1 MSQHSQEIMQL
12 QNEVRALKQ
21 SVTTLCMQLQATTQL
36 ATALAATHPNK
47 ALALEVFSLFSLN
60 DLHRAAG
67 GEAKHQSALF
77 MRMEQTQALIAEI
90 GNSTDSQSFKTKEGR
105 NGGTYACR
113 ELVIAY
119 QVTESANGPLQYSTT
134 PDADLDVL
142 ERIYSMYRAVLGA
155 A

>member
-47 ALALEVFSLFSLN
+47 ALALEVFN
-60 DLHRAAG
+60 
-67 GEAKHQSALF
+67 
-77 MRMEQTQALIAEI
+77 
-90 GNSTDSQSFKTKEGR
+90 
-105 NGGTYACR
+105 
-113 ELVIAY
+113 

-134 PDADLDVL
+134 PDADLEVL

>member
-21 SVTTLCMQLQATTQL
+21 SVTTLCMQLQATMQL

-47 ALALEVFSLFSLN
+47 ALALEVFN
-60 DLHRAAG
+60 
-67 GEAKHQSALF
+67 
-77 MRMEQTQALIAEI
+77 
-90 GNSTDSQSFKTKEGR
+90 
-105 NGGTYACR
+105 
-113 ELVIAY
+113 
-119 QVTESANGPLQYSTT
+119 QVTESANGPLHYSTT
-134 PDADLDVL
+134 PDADLEVL